1 MRLLIIEDSKEI
13 VENLYDYFDENIY
26 ELDCA
31 RDGLGG
37 LHLACTQTYDVIILD
52 LSLPVI
58 DGITLCRRLRE
69 EGNNTT
75 PIIMLTARQTIE
87 DRVLGLSSGADDYLV
102 KPFSLKELE
111 ARIQALSRRSNIYSE
126 KKILVVDDL
135 QFNLDTMEVT
145 RAGIKIVLTPILLKL
160 LEKLMRSSPNVVT
173 KSELEYYLW
182 KDSPPNSDSLRA
194 HLHTLRT
201 AIDKP
206 FSTPLLMTLHGIGYR
221 LLNH

>member
-221 LLNH
+221 LMNH

>member
-145 RAGIKIVLTPILLKL
+145 RAGTKIVLTPILLKL

-221 LLNH
+221 LMNH